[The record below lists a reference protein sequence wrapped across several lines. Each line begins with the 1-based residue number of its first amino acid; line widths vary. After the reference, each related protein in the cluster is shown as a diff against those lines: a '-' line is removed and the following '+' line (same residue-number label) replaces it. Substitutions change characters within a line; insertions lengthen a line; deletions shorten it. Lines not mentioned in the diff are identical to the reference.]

1 MVEKDVVKV
10 EQLLSG
16 KLFQPYAVVK
26 YLHFGNTF
34 LDAMYNQIYFVNFVL
49 HKWHSMGVF
58 SDNCENN
65 W

>member
-26 YLHFGNTF
+26 HLHFGNTF
-34 LDAMYNQIYFVNFVL
+34 LDAMYNQIYFVNCVL
-49 HKWHSMGVF
+49 HK
-58 SDNCENN
+58 
-65 W
+65 